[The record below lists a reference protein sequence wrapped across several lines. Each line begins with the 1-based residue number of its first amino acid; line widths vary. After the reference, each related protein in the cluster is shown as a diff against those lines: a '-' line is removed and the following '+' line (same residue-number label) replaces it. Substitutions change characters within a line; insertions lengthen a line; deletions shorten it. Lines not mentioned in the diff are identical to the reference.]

1 MYSILGDILII
12 SMKIYPLTLF
22 LVAFL
27 AIGAYCQTSIAHE
40 PAEDLPM
47 WLKPGKHMADIMNIK
62 SKITP
67 RQIELSGKVI
77 KAMKANAAW
86 FRDSAENVSDSN
98 VIYEKFG
105 LTKAEFE
112 EYSAMSDPKSKAPEL
127 IKSGEEELL
136 IKQKGNIFS
145 FQGAA
150 RLKNLDLLQFDI
162 TKNVALYN
170 GKELVFSNPAGSED
184 ENNPFKS
191 PWHGYHYSFEDS
203 ETELDPLDAS
213 HLTATRYSFDIGQ
226 LKSNGK
232 TIIMF
237 MAMKINNGAPVQ
249 KLITMCMFE

>member
-1 MYSILGDILII
+1 
-12 SMKIYPLTLF
+12 MKIYPLTLF
-22 LVAFL
+22 LVVFL
-27 AIGAYCQTSIAHE
+27 AFGAYCQTEATGATHD
-40 PAEDLPM
+40 PAEDLPI
-47 WLKPGKHMADIMNIK
+47 WLKPGKHIADIMSIK

-105 LTKAEFE
+105 LTKTEFE
-112 EYSAMSDPKSKAPEL
+112 EYSAMADPKSKAPEL
-127 IKSGEEELL
+127 VKAGEEALL
-136 IKQKGNIFS
+136 IKQKGNVYS
-145 FQGAA
+145 FQGADK
-150 RLKNLDLLQFDI
+150 LKNLDLLQFDI
-162 TKNVALYN
+162 TKNSAAYN

-191 PWHGYHYSFEDS
+191 PWHGYHYSFED
-203 ETELDPLDAS
+203 EEAELDPSDVS
-213 HLTATRYSFDIGQ
+213 HLTSTKYSFDIGQ

-237 MAMKINNGAPVQ
+237 MAMKIKNGAPVQ
-249 KLITMCMFE
+249 KLITMCMFDAAAGH